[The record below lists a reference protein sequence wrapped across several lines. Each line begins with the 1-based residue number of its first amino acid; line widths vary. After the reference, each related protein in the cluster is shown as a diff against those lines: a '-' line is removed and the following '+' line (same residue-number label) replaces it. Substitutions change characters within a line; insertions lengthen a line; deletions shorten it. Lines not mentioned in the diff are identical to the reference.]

1 MSNPSRR
8 NNQIFISYRRE
19 DNAGVTG
26 RIYDRLVQKFG
37 ETAIFKDID
46 SIPLG
51 VNFRQHID
59 AIVQECDV
67 VLVVIGDR
75 WAGESRKPV
84 RRRIDNPED
93 IVRIEIESALNRNI
107 RVIPLLI
114 QGVTMPSEASL
125 PESLKGLAVRHGITI
140 GNDPHFHSDMERLIR
155 DLGLYFDSLACD
167 DKESSPPHFQPDQSN
182 SDISKPGNALVLP
195 QSIHEEEKPKPLM
208 EDTTV
213 ESTSARGRA
222 ISWTG
227 VLGYVLA
234 VAIAAGFLAYIYLH
248 KTKQASVDSPAQLA
262 TQNDL
267 RTALQDAKSTI
278 RAAGF
283 LVQAVDPDLII
294 DKTRALPDF
303 KAEILMVDPL
313 NVSVVCKRQ
322 DDEGNHLTYGKS
334 LLKLRIFHNNLKS
347 LLGNRLIVGVTDAY
361 PTITVIMIDDDL
373 YAYFYP
379 FNKPGTDS
387 PILKFTNYANDA
399 RAKFFVDHYNNLRA
413 TARQLVQ
420 DADFEKY
427 EHADMNFKC
436 PPAASPVTTST
447 SKDNILGH

>member
-1 MSNPSRR
+1 MSNPTRG

-59 AIVQECDV
+59 TIVQECDV

-75 WAGESRKPV
+75 WAGETRKPV

-155 DLGLYFDSLACD
+155 DLGLYFDSLVGNE
-167 DKESSPPHFQPDQSN
+167 KGSSQSTKHLQHGPSI
-182 SDISKPGNALVLP
+182 SDTSKVDAYTLP
-195 QSIHEEEKPKPLM
+195 RSIHEEEKPTTLA

-213 ESTSARGRA
+213 KSSSIRRPSV
-222 ISWTG
+222 SWPG
-227 VLGYVLA
+227 VLGYLLA
-234 VAIAAGFLAYIYLH
+234 LVIAAGFLAYEYSH
-248 KTKQASVDSPAQLA
+248 KTKQTSVESSAQLA
-262 TQNDL
+262 TQDEL
-267 RTALQDAKSTI
+267 RTALRDAKSTI

-283 LVQAVDPDLII
+283 LVQAVDPDLLI
-294 DKTRALPDF
+294 DKTRVLPDF

-313 NVSVVCKRQ
+313 NVTVVCKRQ
-322 DDEGNHLTYGKS
+322 EDEGNHLTYGKS

-347 LLGNRLIVGVTDAY
+347 LLGNRLKVGVTDAY
-361 PTITVIMIDDDL
+361 PTMSVIMIDDDL
-373 YAYFYP
+373 YAYFYSY
-379 FNKPGTDS
+379 NKPGTDS
-387 PILKFTNYANDA
+387 PILKFTNYAKDA
-399 RAKFFVDHYNNLRA
+399 RAKFFVDHYNSLRLN
-413 TARQLVQ
+413 ARQLVQ

-427 EHADMNFKC
+427 DQADMNFKC
-436 PPAASPVTTST
+436 PGSPVTTSN
-447 SKDNILGH
+447 SKDNTLAH